1 MLSVVIPHWSK
12 SSELDYYLERC
23 VKSLKGHNE
32 VIVYANEGIGFAKAL
47 NGGLRLAHG
56 DYILALNN
64 DVFLDYGDLKD
75 LCIPNVV
82 TSPTLN
88 SKAQNFWGSA
98 FCLPR
103 TIYKKVG
110 PYSEEYG
117 MGYFEDDD
125 YIERL
130 KQAGVEMRCIESVNF
145 LHPKGG
151 STMETLYDRDKIFK
165 DNRNKFLEKWG
176 RLP

>member
-12 SSELDYYLERC
+12 NEELDYFLYRC
-23 VKSLKGHNE
+23 VKSLKGHDE
-32 VIVYANEGIGFAKAL
+32 VIVYANDGIGFAKAL

-56 DYILALNN
+56 DYILAINN
-64 DVFLDYGDLKD
+64 DVYLDCGDLKD
-75 LCIPNVV
+75 LCVPNVV

-88 SKAQNFWGSA
+88 GKAQDFWGSA

-103 TIYKKVG
+103 FVLDKVG
-110 PYSEEYG
+110 LYSEDYG

-130 KQAGVEMRCIESVNF
+130 KQANVEMRCVESVNF
-145 LHPKGG
+145 KHPKGG
-151 STMETLYDRDKIFK
+151 STMETLPDRDRIFLENQKKFK
-165 DNRNKFLEKWG
+165 DKYG
-176 RLP
+176 HLP